1 MTETTRDVWEAIV
14 DDRSEREAS
23 RIKSRLMMCI
33 EQHIK
38 EQGMT
43 QQQAAEKMGVTQPRV
58 SDLTRGKLSLF
69 TIDSL
74 VNMLASLGLR
84 VEISLKDAA

>member
-1 MTETTRDVWEAIV
+1 MAETTRDVWEAIV
-14 DDRSEREAS
+14 DDPGEREAA

-33 EQHIK
+33 EQHMK

-43 QQQAAEKMGVTQPRV
+43 QQQAADKMGVTQPRV

-69 TIDSL
+69 TIDAL
-74 VNMLASLGLR
+74 INMLASLGLQ
-84 VEISLKDAA
+84 VEITLKEAA